1 MYFVRKY
8 FLMLSLFPFLFY
20 LWVQAN
26 VASQH
31 ESVCCPPHAFIYIG
45 DVSLLEILPL
55 AMYAF
60 VYP

>member
-1 MYFVRKY
+1 
-8 FLMLSLFPFLFY
+8 MLSLFPFLFY

-26 VASQH
+26 GASQH